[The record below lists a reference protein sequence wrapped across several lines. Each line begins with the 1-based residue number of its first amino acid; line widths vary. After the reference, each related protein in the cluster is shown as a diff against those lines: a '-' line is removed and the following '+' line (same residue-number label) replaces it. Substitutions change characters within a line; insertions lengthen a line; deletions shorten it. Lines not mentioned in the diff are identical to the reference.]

1 MSENILNALVQLFAL
16 VADIHD
22 EREISGR
29 EKEIVRLFLSR
40 QLNNELVEKYMKI
53 FEENLDKFSSENII
67 KDSIRDRKRTSLN
80 AMRILAICEKIN
92 EELHQKQKI
101 YVLVQLVDYISK
113 GAEITE
119 NEIDFLQTVAHAF
132 FVPESEFS
140 DIRSFIMNQ
149 LRDVGEKKR
158 LLIVSSKKS
167 VHSHIRHLVDENLS
181 GSISFLQILSTNTL
195 IMRYDGDKNLYLNG
209 QNISSGYSYIFD
221 RGSVLRGSG
230 INTLFYSG
238 IISLL
243 SEQAFDSRI
252 TLDACDVSYNFP
264 NSGNGIH
271 NLNFHEESGK
281 LIGILGGS
289 GVGKSTTLSILN
301 GTLKPQSGEVLINGY
316 NLYNEKEK
324 KELKGVIGL
333 VPQDDLLIDEL
344 TVYQNIYYN
353 AKMCLSNLPEN
364 EIVEVV
370 NKTLVDFDIDEIKD
384 LKVGNPLKKV
394 ISGGQRKRINIALEI
409 LREPTIL
416 FVDEP
421 TSGLSSVDS
430 EAVMNLLKEQT
441 YKGKLVIINIH
452 QPSSDIYKMFDRVM
466 FIDRGGHQ
474 VWYGDPSEAIV
485 YFKKLSNH
493 ANADEDQCI
502 KCGNIDTEQILRI
515 IESKVVDERGMP
527 TRIRKVS
534 PVEWAEMFRE
544 RFLKRITKPAPARQP
559 LPGNSFSIPGL
570 LKQSRIFFTR
580 DLLSKL
586 SDKQYILISLL
597 GAPLLA
603 FLLAFFTRF
612 SSGPEYKFSENENI
626 KAYIFMCVIT
636 SMFFGL
642 MSSSE
647 EIVKDRKI
655 LRRESFLDL
664 SWLSYLNSKIVMMF
678 LLSAIQTFFFVL
690 IGNFLLSIRG
700 MLLSYWLVLF
710 TTSCLANIIGL
721 NLSSAFSS
729 VITIYILI
737 PFVIIPQLLFS
748 GVLVS
753 FDKLHIPG
761 TKHEYVPVLGDLM
774 PARWSFE
781 ALAVHQFSKNKFEKP
796 FFEFNM
802 IESQNYYY
810 ESFLID
816 ALVEDLQRCTKL
828 VGNQASLDS
837 LNGYFTKIKYN
848 LDLLSDSALIIIPQ
862 WKSALNPES
871 YNSHVELEA
880 TRFLENIRKPFLR
893 KRIIAAKHNDSISAK
908 IEKEIGT
915 EGLNRRQSLFENQ
928 SLKDLI
934 LSSMTLQ
941 DMTYETR
948 DRIIQKY
955 QPGYMKATSNYGRA
969 HFYAPVKKIG
979 NTEIKTYWFNLA
991 VLWIVSLL
999 LYSAL
1004 YFRLLKKLIDY
1015 IGGIKLQKP
1024 ES

>member
-22 EREISGR
+22 EKEISGK

-40 QLNNELVEKYMKI
+40 HLNNELVGKYMRI
-53 FEENLDKFSSENII
+53 FEENLDRFASENII
-67 KDSIRDRKRTSLN
+67 KGSLRDRKRTSLN

-92 EELHQKQKI
+92 EELQQKQKI
-101 YVLVQLVDYISK
+101 YVLVQLTDYISK
-113 GAEITE
+113 GSEITE
-119 NEIDFLQTVAHAF
+119 NEVEFLQTVANSF

-149 LRDVGEKKR
+149 LRDVREKKR
-158 LLIVSSKKS
+158 LLIVSNKKS
-167 VHSHIRHLVDENLS
+167 IHSQIKHLADENLS
-181 GSISFLQILSTNTL
+181 GSISFLQIMSTSTL

-209 QNISSGYSYIFD
+209 QNISSGYTYIFD

-238 IISLL
+238 VISLL
-243 SEQAFDSRI
+243 SEHASDARI
-252 TLDACDVSYNFP
+252 TLDANNVSYNFP

-271 NLNFHEESGK
+271 NFNLHEGSGK

-289 GVGKSTTLSILN
+289 GVGKSTTISILN

-316 NLYNEKEK
+316 NLYDEKEK
-324 KELKGVIGL
+324 EDLKGVIGL

-353 AKMCLSNLPEN
+353 AKMCLNNLPEDK
-364 EIVEVV
+364 ILEVV
-370 NKTLVDFDIDEIKD
+370 NKTLIDFDIDEIKD

-466 FIDRGGHQ
+466 FIDRGGYQ

-493 ANADEDQCI
+493 ANADEDQCV
-502 KCGNIDTEQILRI
+502 KCGNIDTEQILQI
-515 IESKVVDERGMP
+515 IESKVVDERGKP

-534 PVEWAEMFRE
+534 PREWADRFRE
-544 RFLKRITKPAPARQP
+544 KYTAKITKPVSGKHP

-570 LKQSRIFFTR
+570 LKQSQIFFTR
-580 DLLSKL
+580 DLLSKF
-586 SDKQYILISLL
+586 SDRQYILISLL
-597 GAPLLA
+597 GAPVLA

-612 SSGPEYKFSENENI
+612 SSGPEYKFSDNENV

-655 LRRESFLDL
+655 LRRESFLNL
-664 SWLSYLNSKIVMMF
+664 SWLSYLNSKIAMMF

-690 IGNFLLSIRG
+690 IGNLLLGIRG
-700 MLLSYWLVLF
+700 MLFPYWLVLF
-710 TTSCLANIIGL
+710 TTSCLANILGL

-802 IESQNYYY
+802 IKSQNYYY

-816 ALVEDLQRCTKL
+816 ALVEDLQRCTKMI
-828 VGNQASLDS
+828 GIPAKRDS
-837 LNGYFTKIKYN
+837 LNGYFKKIKYN
-848 LDLLSDSALIIIPQ
+848 LDLLSDSSLIIIPK
-862 WKSALNPES
+862 WEAALNPES
-871 YNSHVELEA
+871 FSEQIESEA
-880 TRFLENIRKPFLR
+880 TGFLENLRKPFMR
-893 KRIIAAKHNDSISAK
+893 KKIYAVKQIDSVNAE
-908 IEKEIGT
+908 IEKEIGKA
-915 EGLNRRQSLFENQ
+915 GLNKRQSLFENQ
-928 SLKDLI
+928 SLKDL
-934 LSSMTLQ
+934 TLNSFTFQ
-941 DMTYETR
+941 DMTYETQE
-948 DRIIQKY
+948 RIIQKY

-969 HFYAPVKKIG
+969 HFYAPVKRLG
-979 NTEIKTYWFNLA
+979 NTEIQTYWFNLA
-991 VLWIVSLL
+991 VLWIVSIL

-1004 YFRLLKKLIDY
+1004 YFKLLKKVIDY
-1015 IGGIKLQKP
+1015 IGSINLQKS